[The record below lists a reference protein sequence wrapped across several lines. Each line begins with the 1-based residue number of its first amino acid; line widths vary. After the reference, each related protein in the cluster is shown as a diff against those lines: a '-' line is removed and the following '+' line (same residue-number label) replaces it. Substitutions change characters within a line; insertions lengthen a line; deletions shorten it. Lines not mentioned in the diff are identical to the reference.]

1 MTYNYA
7 LTDNQWNK
15 IKDLLPGKITDPG
28 VTAKDNRLFVNAIIY
43 RYKTGIPWRAI
54 PQEFG
59 DFRVLH
65 TRFSRWAKRG
75 IWNKIFKSLTHD
87 ADHEYEMTDSSV
99 VRAHQHSAGAEKKV
113 ASKQLGV
120 ALGERVPK
128 FTR

>member
-7 LTDNQWNK
+7 LTDSQWNK
-15 IKDLLPGKITDPG
+15 IKDLLPGKATDPG

-43 RYKTGIPWRAI
+43 RYQTGIPWRAM

-75 IWNKIFKSLTHD
+75 IWDKIFKSLTHD

-99 VRAHQHSAGAEKKV
+99 VRAHQHSAGAQKKLE
-113 ASKQLGV
+113 SKQLGV